1 MIIFSQILAVVLI
14 SIFFL
19 LSALHFYW
27 AVGGKWAFETA
38 LPSDESGTVAF
49 KPGFWAC
56 AIVGFS
62 VFVFGILVAWYVG
75 WISISFLPSF
85 LQNAVW
91 LIALIFLFR
100 ALGDF
105 RYVGFFK
112 QLKTTASCLPADKFA
127 ELDTKVY
134 SPLCLFMGLS
144 ALFIAILN

>member
-1 MIIFSQILAVVLI
+1 MVIFSQILAVTLI
-14 SIFFL
+14 LIFFF

-38 LPSDESGTVAF
+38 LPSDESGIVAF

-56 AIVGFS
+56 AIVGFGL
-62 VFVFGILVAWYVG
+62 FAFGALVAWYVG

-91 LIALIFLFR
+91 VIALIFLFR
-100 ALGDF
+100 AIGDF

-112 QLKTTASCLPADKFA
+112 QLKTTAFA
-127 ELDTKVY
+127 KLDTKIY
-134 SPLCLFMGLS
+134 SPLCLFIGLS